1 MSAALDEITIALK
14 SKGDLRASSHQNLSN
29 SIPFSD
35 SVPYDSITLKRLVGK
50 GSFSCVYEA
59 YSLSPQR
66 ER

>member
-14 SKGDLRASSHQNLSN
+14 SKGDLRASSHQDLSN

-35 SVPYDSITLKRLVGK
+35 SVPYDSIPLKRLGGK
-50 GSFSCVYEA
+50 GAFSRVYEA
-59 YSLSPQR
+59 YSLSLQR